1 MEIKRSLEARIE
13 ALVGRNKVI
22 LIYGARRVGKTHLVR
37 RIAHTFRDRVLMLNA
52 EDFDVQ
58 EVLKNRSVA
67 NYNRLIGD
75 ALLLIID
82 EAQVLPGIGSV
93 LKLMIDSRPD
103 LTIIATGSSS
113 LELTNNTGDPLTG
126 RQYPFS
132 LYPVAQFEL
141 GPNPLKARADL
152 EERLIYGSY
161 PEVFQ
166 LDTFGEKES
175 YVKELARSYLLKDI
189 LSMSGIKHAAKL
201 IDLLRMIAYQ
211 IGSEVSYHEI
221 ARKLGMNKLT
231 VEHYLDL
238 LQKVFVLFRLPSY
251 STNLRN
257 EISKGAKWYFHDLG
271 IRNAVINDLR
281 GLSMRNDQGML
292 WENYIISERMK
303 RNAYRDEDRQLY
315 FWRNYNQNE
324 VDLVEI
330 YGGEMTAYEIKYGT
344 GQKARLPIAFRSNY
358 PETEFHLIDRDNYL
372 EFLCT

>member
-1 MEIKRSLEARIE
+1 MEIKRSLEAQIE

-22 LIYGARRVGKTHLVR
+22 LIYGARRVGKTHLVK

-75 ALLLIID
+75 AHLLIID

-113 LELTNNTGDPLTG
+113 LELTNHTGDPLAG
-126 RQYPFS
+126 RQYPLS

-141 GPNPLKARADL
+141 GPDPLKARADL
-152 EERLIYGSY
+152 EERLNYGSY
-161 PEVFQ
+161 PELFQ
-166 LDTFGEKES
+166 LGTFREKES
-175 YVKELARSYLLKDI
+175 YVKDLARSYLLKDI

-201 IDLLRMIAYQ
+201 IDLLRLISYQ

-221 ARKLGMNKLT
+221 GQKLGMNKLT

-257 EISKGAKWYFHDLG
+257 EISKGSKWYFHDLG
-271 IRNAVINDLR
+271 IRNAVINDFRVLA
-281 GLSMRNDQGML
+281 MRNDQGML

-303 RNAYRDEDRQLY
+303 RNAYLNEDRQLY

-330 YGGEMTAYEIKYGT
+330 YAGVMSAYEIKYGT

-358 PETEFHLIDRDNYL
+358 PETAFHTIDRDNYL